1 MKRRPSDP
9 SVDALVVQAQQSYQ
23 KILVHWGLL
32 NFTRGEMARAR
43 ASLRSAGQTRVGP
56 EDICYQAAVTR
67 LRSRG
72 DMSPQTVAA
81 ALHELL
87 DAEYECD
94 QARWERDCH
103 RAAMIEHS
111 HFKLGVPKIPQA
123 NGPAR

>member
-1 MKRRPSDP
+1 MKYRLSDP
-9 SVDALVVQAQQSYQ
+9 SVDALVVQARQSYQ
-23 KILVHWGLL
+23 RILAQWGLL

-43 ASLRSAGQTRVGP
+43 ASLRSAGHTRISP
-56 EDICYQAAVTR
+56 EDICYQAAVIR
-67 LRSRG
+67 LHSRD
-72 DMSPQTVAA
+72 DMSAQAVDA

-111 HFKLGVPKIPQA
+111 HFKLAVPKAP
-123 NGPAR
+123 

>member
-1 MKRRPSDP
+1 MKYRPSDP
-9 SVDALVVQAQQSYQ
+9 SMDALVVQARQSYQ
-23 KILVHWGLL
+23 KILVHWKLL
-32 NFTRGEMARAR
+32 NFTRGEMTRAR
-43 ASLRSAGQTRVGP
+43 AFLRSAGQTRVGP

-103 RAAMIEHS
+103 RVAMMEHS
-111 HFKLGVPKIPQA
+111 HFKLAVPKVP
-123 NGPAR
+123 